1 MIASSTRIL
10 LFSALIVAQ
19 SFLST
24 AARAQ
29 TNAQGYAVVK
39 DDATVLRAGDMPRFY
54 RVMDLSAGTV
64 VKTLGTNE
72 GWTRVAYPAGS
83 NAYVEADRAEKVNT
97 NTLRLIKPS
106 SLLAPSALLGASGSW
121 CPLFP
126 EPLPAGTELK
136 LVEEITGIGGK
147 INKYLVEAPQSPTPA
162 AGFVRATS
170 LRPATPDEIKSFG
183 TNTPEPAPPEP
194 TPLATPDPDQTT
206 TTETDSTTTDSKSEP
221 DPAADDDLDT
231 SLLEPIVTGPLDPP
245 NQNQTTST
253 TPTQPTTLATNT
265 TQATPAN
272 PETYQDMVVLSIN
285 QLNAAFDELRQ
296 LPRAEAD
303 AALEEMLAECRRTAD
318 KLANEPDIVRA
329 INQRI
334 KWLELRMKLRDQR
347 QALNRT
353 LAQSEQQQAE
363 MAAQIQQWRQ
373 GRSFTVIGRIF
384 KSTLYDG
391 DRLPLMYRL
400 ESVDGPGF
408 GRTTAYLRPTEALDF
423 SNLVGAIVGVLGKP
437 HYDDALGVRIITVES
452 IQTLDRP

>member
-1 MIASSTRIL
+1 MIASFSRVL
-10 LFSALIVAQ
+10 LLVGLLAAQ
-19 SFLST
+19 GLLST
-24 AARAQ
+24 AASAQ
-29 TNAQGYAVVK
+29 ANAEGFAVVK
-39 DDATVLRAGDMPRFY
+39 ADATVLRAGDMPRFY
-54 RVMDLSAGTV
+54 RIMDLDAGTV
-64 VKTLGTNE
+64 VKTLGTND

-83 NAYVEADRAEKVNT
+83 NAYVEADRAEKISS
-97 NTLRLIKPS
+97 NTLRLTKPS

-126 EPLPAGTELK
+126 EPLPAGTELT

-147 INKYLVEAPQSPTPA
+147 VSKYLVEAPQSPSPA
-162 AGFVRATS
+162 AGFVRADS
-170 LRPATPDEIKSFG
+170 LRPATPDEINRFG
-183 TNTPEPAPPEP
+183 TTTPASTPQANPDQPDTGSTETQTQPDTSPEP
-194 TPLATPDPDQTT
+194 
-206 TTETDSTTTDSKSEP
+206 
-221 DPAADDDLDT
+221 DDDLDT
-231 SLLEPIVTGPLDPP
+231 SLLEPLVTGPLDAPAQP
-245 NQNQTTST
+245 VENQTTST
-253 TPTQPTTLATNT
+253 EPTQPTTLATNGT
-265 TQATPAN
+265 GAAPAN
-272 PETYQDMVVLSIN
+272 PEAYQDMVVLSIN

-296 LPRAEAD
+296 LPRDEAD

-329 INQRI
+329 INQRM

-353 LAQSEQQQAE
+353 LAESEQKQAE

-408 GRTTAYLRPTEALDF
+408 GRTTAYLRPTEDRDF

-437 HYDDALGVRIITVES
+437 LYDDALGVRIITVES